1 MNEDKRMARIKE
13 LWAELNILINE
24 DINERI
30 NSYEQE
36 KVKV

>member
-1 MNEDKRMARIKE
+1 MSEDERMARIKE